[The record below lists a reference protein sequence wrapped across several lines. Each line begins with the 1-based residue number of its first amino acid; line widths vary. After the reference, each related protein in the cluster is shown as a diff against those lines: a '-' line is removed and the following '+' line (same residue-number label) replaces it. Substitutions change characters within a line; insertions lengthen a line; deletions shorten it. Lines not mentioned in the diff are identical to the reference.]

1 MLMTRHYP
9 DLGSASDW
17 LNQISH
23 GTTNRKHY
31 LDPGSVA
38 SSLWNFC
45 GLFSDV
51 IWGEA
56 GGRSGYEINGAIESL
71 AVFILEDALAV
82 HGRFYTTYS
91 RIIRPDEFGQ
101 TFVWLC
107 VSSITMGTRRIMY
120 ASGRI
125 TP

>member
-9 DLGSASDW
+9 DLGSVSDW

-23 GTTNRKHY
+23 GTTRSFLRRH
-31 LDPGSVA
+31 LGGRGGGREA
-38 SSLWNFC
+38 S
-45 GLFSDV
+45 
-51 IWGEA
+51 
-56 GGRSGYEINGAIESL
+56 GRSGYEINGAIKSL
-71 AVFILEDALAV
+71 AVFILEDALSV

-91 RIIRPDEFGQ
+91 RIIRPDELGQ

-107 VSSITMGTRRIMY
+107 VSSIKMGTRHIMH